1 MTHPSRVYNLY
12 NFTDMKVE
20 LNISMSSSD
29 IVTAGCGK
37 YGKNACGI
45 LDRL

>member
-1 MTHPSRVYNLY
+1 
-12 NFTDMKVE
+12 MKVE

-29 IVTAGCGK
+29 IFTCGCGK